1 MNFGGGG
8 GMFNLGMGG
17 IFGLGGQGLMGFG
30 LGNFGGFFGINIFMG
45 GRCKY

>member
-17 IFGLGGQGLMGFG
+17 IFGLGGQGFM
-30 LGNFGGFFGINIFMG
+30 GFFGINIFMG
-45 GRCKY
+45 ERCKY

>member
-17 IFGLGGQGLMGFG
+17 IFGLGGQGFM
-30 LGNFGGFFGINIFMG
+30 GFFGVNIFMG

>member
-17 IFGLGGQGLMGFG
+17 IFGLGGQGFM
-30 LGNFGGFFGINIFMG
+30 GFFGINIFMG

>member
-17 IFGLGGQGLMGFG
+17 IFGLGGQGFM
-30 LGNFGGFFGINIFMG
+30 GFFGTNIFMG